1 MRIVIAGAGE
11 VGNHLA
17 ELLSNEAQD
26 IILIDRDKF
35 RLQQVES
42 HLDVITLRGN
52 ATLPS
57 VLEQAEIGKARLL
70 IAATDSETS
79 NLAIAMIGKQLGA
92 KRTIARISNPEF
104 LDTRRID
111 MQQLGIDALVSPE
124 TLVSEEI
131 LQLVKRSAAFE
142 TLDFENGQLTLI
154 GVLLEP
160 GARVVDRSAE
170 AVAAE
175 VQDLHFLNVAIS
187 RGGEAIIPRRD
198 TVFRAGDKAY
208 FIAGPQG
215 VDQIYQ
221 LTGNKPLD
229 IRSIMVLG
237 GSRIGVLAA
246 KKLSRSYHVKLV
258 ERDRDKAFELSD
270 QLGDVMI
277 VNGDCRDVDLLE
289 EEGVGHMDAFIA
301 VTGNSETNI
310 MSCLVAKN
318 HGVPK
323 TIALVENI
331 EYINLSMNIGIDTLI
346 NKKHVAASQI
356 FRYVRQGELINMAN
370 LHGMPAEVLEFEV
383 APGSKLTRG
392 RVRDVDFPRAA
403 IIGGYVR
410 DGKGHP
416 VFGNTE
422 LRPGDRVLV
431 FCLPESVG
439 KVAPYFR

>member
-1 MRIVIAGAGE
+1 MKIVIAGAGE
-11 VGNHLA
+11 VGSHLA

-26 IILIDRDKF
+26 IILIDQDKF

-52 ATLPS
+52 ATSPS
-57 VLEQAEIGKARLL
+57 ILAQAHIDRTALL

-79 NLAIAMIGKQLGA
+79 NIAIAIIGKQLGA

-104 LDTRRID
+104 LDPKKID
-111 MQQLGIDALVSPE
+111 MRALGIDALVSPE

-131 LQLVKRSAAFE
+131 MQLVKRSAAIE
-142 TLDFENGQLTLI
+142 TYDFEQGKLTLLA
-154 GVLLEP
+154 VLLGE
-160 GARVVDRSAE
+160 GAMVVDRSAQE
-170 AVAAE
+170 VAEE
-175 VQDLHFLNVAIS
+175 VKELHFLNVAIN
-187 RGGEAIIPRRD
+187 RNGKAIIPRRD
-198 TVFRAGDKAY
+198 TVFRTGDKAY
-208 FIAGPQG
+208 FIATPKG
-215 VDQIYQ
+215 VEQIYS
-221 LTGNKPLD
+221 LTGKRTLD
-229 IRSIMVLG
+229 IKSIMVLG
-237 GSRIGVLAA
+237 GSRIGKLAA
-246 KKLSRSYHVKLV
+246 MKLSKSYHVKLI
-258 ERDRDKAFELSD
+258 ERDRDKCFELTD
-270 QLGDVMI
+270 MLQNVMI

-289 EEGVGHMDAFIA
+289 EEGVSNVDAFIA

-356 FRYVRQGELINMAN
+356 FRHVRKGDLINMAN

-383 APGSKLTRG
+383 REEAAVTKG
-392 RVRDVDFPRAA
+392 RVRTLEFPRSA

-410 DGKGHP
+410 DGEAHP
-416 VFGNTE
+416 VTGNTE
-422 LRPGDRVLV
+422 LQAGDRVLV
-431 FCLPESVG
+431 FCLPEAIG
-439 KVAPYFR
+439 KVAPFFK